1 MKISIIG
8 FFAAVI
14 GFSSS
19 LSLPKLPGIN
29 LNLNNSLN
37 RDAKTKKIDNKI
49 LRLVT
54 PATLNIIM
62 HPIVGLVDGY
72 WVSQLGGAVQLAG
85 QGCGDQAFSLAY
97 NLAAFMPLVLTP
109 IVAEYNSKEKR
120 NSIIEF
126 MNCALFFSVI
136 FGISTAVIFSLF
148 SENLIKV
155 FLSVDSKVYGY
166 AVTYLRYRSLAF
178 PFVLVNN
185 VIFSVLRGMMDF
197 NSALLVNVRSQVFN
211 LVADPILMQMYGIKG
226 VAIASTISDIYCT
239 FGYYNLLKKKN
250 LIEFRLVNLFT
261 NLKELLKDGIF
272 VQMKNFCSNI
282 IYFMMNKKILSFD
295 LDGKI
300 SATNIIILK
309 VLELFSILYDALK
322 SVSTIIIPN
331 SFFNNLDTKRT
342 SERLITFGAYISIVQ
357 SILLLFLNNGIKYF
371 TSDLAVIEQFR
382 KILPYIVAF
391 SSFSGISVIIDGIL
405 QGRKKFKLQTFNSV
419 LFLISVLITIPFSQN
434 LSHLWLGITLF
445 SLLRLP
451 INFKF
456 LEKVI

>member
-1 MKISIIG
+1 
-8 FFAAVI
+8 
-14 GFSSS
+14 
-19 LSLPKLPGIN
+19 
-29 LNLNNSLN
+29 
-37 RDAKTKKIDNKI
+37 
-49 LRLVT
+49 
-54 PATLNIIM
+54 
-62 HPIVGLVDGY
+62 
-72 WVSQLGGAVQLAG
+72 
-85 QGCGDQAFSLAY
+85 
-97 NLAAFMPLVLTP
+97 
-109 IVAEYNSKEKR
+109 
-120 NSIIEF
+120 
-126 MNCALFFSVI
+126 
-136 FGISTAVIFSLF
+136 
-148 SENLIKV
+148 
-155 FLSVDSKVYGY
+155 
-166 AVTYLRYRSLAF
+166 
-178 PFVLVNN
+178 
-185 VIFSVLRGMMDF
+185 
-197 NSALLVNVRSQVFN
+197 
-211 LVADPILMQMYGIKG
+211 MYGIKG
-226 VAIASTISDIYCT
+226 VAIASTISDISCT
-239 FGYYNLLKKKN
+239 FGYYNLLKN
-250 LIEFRLVNLFT
+250 T

-382 KILPYIVAF
+382 KILPYIIGF

-419 LFLISVLITIPFSQN
+419 LFTIPFSQN
-434 LSHLWLGITLF
+434 LGHLWLGITLF

-451 INFKF
+451 I
-456 LEKVI
+456 